1 MPRDKT
7 DTHIRIVAS
16 AKSEFLQQGFEK
28 ASMRKIAA
36 KAGITAGGLYKH
48 FPTKEAMFEA
58 LVEPTLRDYYKRD
71 IELTNIALQQIN
83 TTDFISFRY
92 ASDSG
97 NYEVLDYIYSN
108 FNEFQLMFNHSTGTK
123 YENIRHDLV
132 MLEVGGAKRL
142 IAALKQHGIP
152 VANYNDEQ
160 LHILY
165 STALTP
171 LFEIITHGYSYKE
184 ALTFIDLMADAM
196 NLGWEKIVNPQ

>member
-16 AKSEFLQQGFEK
+16 AKKEFLAQGFEK

-36 KAGITAGGLYKH
+36 EAGITAGGLYKH
-48 FPTKEAMFEA
+48 FITKEAMFEA
-58 LVEPTLRDYYKRD
+58 LVEPTLQNFYKRD
-71 IELTNIALQQIN
+71 IELTNLALQQIN
-83 TTDFISFRY
+83 MDDFISFRY

-97 NYEVLDYIYSN
+97 NYELLNYIYSK
-108 FNEFQLMFNHSTGTK
+108 FDEFQLMFNHSTGTK

-132 MLEVGGAKRL
+132 MLEVSGAKRL

-152 VANYNDEQ
+152 VANFNEDQ

-171 LFEIITHGYSYKE
+171 LFEIITHGYPYKK
-184 ALTFIDLMADAM
+184 ALTFIDLIAAIM